1 MCWLPRAMRP
11 AKCLM
16 AHRKYQTSPPRDRRP
31 LQPPREMSCHRV
43 RSGLSHLGAPGSH
56 HGRRARRAG
65 GSSRDT
71 EGCPALRDRTTPPPA
86 RVAIVQIA
94 TDATSRARRTAQ
106 IEERN
111 WATGERREKGEQR
124 EKRGSEGQRGS
135 KGKRGGEG
143 KRERG
148 GKGLEG
154 GQCRCAACSAA
165 HLHVAVHA
173 NMHMQRAHVVV
184 RACWQCDGFVTRAYV
199 AWDLPLVRL
208 DAIGRTPLKLEAPA
222 APIECRPV
230 GLRKRKRALLRPPH
244 G

>member
-71 EGCPALRDRTTPPPA
+71 EGCPALRDRTAPPPA

-106 IEERN
+106 IEEGN
-111 WATGERREKGEQR
+111 WATGERRAEGEQR
-124 EKRGSEGQRGS
+124 EEGGRREEGE
-135 KGKRGGEG
+135 GREGARGG
-143 KRERG
+143 
-148 GKGLEG
+148 
-154 GQCRCAACSAA
+154 
-165 HLHVAVHA
+165 AV
-173 NMHMQRAHVVV
+173 QRAAQHIYMSQYMQTCTCNV
-184 RACWQCDGFVTRAYV
+184 
-199 AWDLPLVRL
+199 
-208 DAIGRTPLKLEAPA
+208 
-222 APIECRPV
+222 
-230 GLRKRKRALLRPPH
+230 H
-244 G
+244 MS